1 MRGAICHGRPG
12 FVHARFREM
21 RASGRRVLRF
31 SFLANAAPPALRWAP
46 GAQRSFLR
54 SPGGAPTPPEC
65 EPCEGSPAGVIQ
77 LAGLA
82 VVAIG
87 FRLVMKR

>member
-31 SFLANAAPPALRWAP
+31 LLSQRCAARLAV
-46 GAQRSFLR
+46 GAGCPKIFSSLPEG
-54 SPGGAPTPPEC
+54 SGAPRNAGA
-65 EPCEGSPAGVIQ
+65 CEGSPAGVIQ

-87 FRLVMKR
+87 FSLVMKR